1 LWFQLFGNL
10 GVLADGTLVSGLEVG
25 IIDRQNMKKKKT
37 KAILVLD
44 DNNPS
49 ESANTLPTVAKTPSE
64 ATETASGL
72 TECQEK
78 LLDNLSVYKSWY
90 EAAKAAG
97 YSEKTARNIKSLM
110 KRSPKFL
117 DRFRQRFKAG
127 STLRLAKVEV
137 LEEDALDIAIE
148 ALQEAKKEKD
158 AAKRELKQA
167 RAVRILSKLKHISK
181 EIKQQ
186 EGILAPDSGPVQQTI
201 NIGAL
206 QNLMLA
212 KHKKRSD

>member
-1 LWFQLFGNL
+1 
-10 GVLADGTLVSGLEVG
+10 
-25 IIDRQNMKKKKT
+25 MKKNKT
-37 KAILVLD
+37 KTMHVLD
-44 DNNPS
+44 DKNLPKNAHTLPAVIKAPS
-49 ESANTLPTVAKTPSE
+49 EPTQI
-64 ATETASGL
+64 ASGL
-72 TECQEK
+72 TEQQEK
-78 LLDNLSVYKSWY
+78 LLGNLSVYKNWY

-97 YSEKTARNIKSLM
+97 YSEKTAQNIKSLM

-127 STLRLAKVEV
+127 STLRLGKVEV

-167 RAVRILSKLKHISK
+167 RAVRILSKLKHIPK

-186 EGILAPDSGPVQQTI
+186 EGILSPDTGPVEQTI
-201 NIGAL
+201 NIGAV
-206 QNLMLA
+206 QNLLLS
-212 KHKKRSD
+212 KHQRPSD